1 MWILRRQLSEKIYVI
16 NSIGLGA
23 ARWLLENRRSELDA
37 YFPHFFMNRA
47 EEMVRG
53 MPQNTEDILFF
64 LKKRCSYAE
73 ELGEQGILSA
83 LWRMAEE
90 LHTGLQV
97 HLRNIPIRQETVEIL
112 ERFDLNPYYALSSGA
127 FLVVTGNHEMLMD
140 IVRDAGLTCDEI
152 GELKSCIARTVIN
165 GESVRYLDRPQKEEL
180 DKVRGLPH

>member
-1 MWILRRQLSEKIYVI
+1 MWILRRHVSDRIYVI
-16 NSIGLGA
+16 NTIALGA
-23 ARWLLENRRSELDA
+23 ARWLLDNKKSELDM
-37 YFPHFFMNRA
+37 YFPHFFMERA
-47 EEMVRG
+47 GEMVRE
-53 MPQNTEDILFF
+53 MPRDTDTILIS
-64 LKKRCSYAE
+64 LRRSCSYAE

-90 LHTGLQV
+90 LHTGLEV

-112 ERFDLNPYYALSSGA
+112 ERFDLNPYYAQSSGA

-140 IVRDAGLTCDEI
+140 IVRDAGLACDEI